1 MAGLHTF
8 VAAALIGIA
17 AGVSLKKQEAIDDVQ
32 SSILKDATDNVT
44 HSLIVCNAY
53 CSTKPAE
60 IHSLTKQMKLT
71 AQPLAYKQCREM
83 SLELEE
89 GERLDFKVDGYS
101 IGIFHAT
108 GLPKN
113 SAKLLLVPH
122 LKGPGTL
129 LASFDSHAYS
139 DAPHTSQLA
148 VVDAYVGN
156 PVGSLQIKE
165 RGMRMK
171 KAKDEELRP
180 HSVVALNAGSYQ
192 VSLQDVEE
200 KVIGAS
206 NVRVGDETKHVAMRV
221 GVEGYFEQELVV
233 FPNSQD
239 QSSST
244 RAYPVFGALV
254 ASIAFL
260 MSLA

>member
-1 MAGLHTF
+1 MAGLHTL
-8 VAAALIGIA
+8 VAAALIGVA
-17 AGVSLKKQEAIDDVQ
+17 AGVSLKGAAADDG
-32 SSILKDATDNVT
+32 SITKEVVDNVT

-53 CSTKPAE
+53 CSDKPAE

-71 AQPLAYKQCREM
+71 AQPLQYKQCRDM

-108 GLPKN
+108 GLPKTSN
-113 SAKLLLVPH
+113 KLLLVPH

-139 DAPHTSQLA
+139 DSHTSQLA

-156 PVGSLQIKE
+156 PVGALQIKE

-171 KAKDEELRP
+171 KAKEESLRP
-180 HSVVALNAGSYQ
+180 NSVVALNAGSYQ
-192 VSLQDVEE
+192 VSLADVED
-200 KVIGAS
+200 KVIGAM
-206 NVRVGDETKHVAMRV
+206 NVRVGEETKHVAMRV

-233 FPNSQD
+233 YPQAE
-239 QSSST
+239 SSDSA
-244 RAYPVFGALV
+244 RAYPALV
-254 ASIAFL
+254 ALTASIACFL
-260 MSLA
+260 SLA